1 MQIEKVDILEY
12 NDMINFA
19 NSVFHLNFAK
29 KLSWLYNDN
38 PNICQHHH
46 SIRDEK
52 GNFIGLIASI
62 PMTIVNGTDTLEM
75 RGVGTVSAH
84 KKYRGQ
90 GIMKTM
96 LLHIADHAK
105 TENVDIMVLNG
116 NRQRYQRY
124 GYVPIGHHM
133 KYTVTSANLKNHN
146 VYDSYTLEKV
156 KDDRY
161 NDQFKALA
169 DSEYQH
175 VIRPKCD
182 YIKRLDTWKNNTLA
196 VLKDGEV
203 VGQICY
209 KFNTIVELLLAHK
222 VDIISVLKL
231 FSSTIKSLPIIV
243 NCYGHQQI
251 LQNTLDIISENFK
264 SEKCAQI
271 KIVNPRNL
279 VRVLLKT
286 HLLRTKIGDMSVS
299 IHIEG
304 IDTFQCTICDNVCSI
319 TDCDDINFDYSYTL
333 EEFSFAV
340 FGMSHSLS
348 APFRLGY
355 LLGIPNI
362 DQV

>member
-62 PMTIVNGTDTLEM
+62 PMTIVNGTD
-75 RGVGTVSAH
+75 
-84 KKYRGQ
+84 
-90 GIMKTM
+90 
-96 LLHIADHAK
+96 
-105 TENVDIMVLNG
+105 
-116 NRQRYQRY
+116 
-124 GYVPIGHHM
+124 
-133 KYTVTSANLKNHN
+133 
-146 VYDSYTLEKV
+146 TLEKV

-304 IDTFQCTICDNVCSI
+304 IDTFQCIIRDNVCSI
-319 TDCDDINFDYSYTL
+319 TDCDDINFNYSYTL